1 MVTLVYR
8 YTNLTTESLNETIQA
23 LGKCGDSCLT
33 NQCKVAHHTL
43 TLIKLW
49 LLQNGILLLF
59 LFR

>member
-1 MVTLVYR
+1 MVTVVYR

-23 LGKCGDSCLT
+23 LGKCGLR
-33 NQCKVAHHTL
+33 QLPHECKVAHHTL

-59 LFR
+59 LFW